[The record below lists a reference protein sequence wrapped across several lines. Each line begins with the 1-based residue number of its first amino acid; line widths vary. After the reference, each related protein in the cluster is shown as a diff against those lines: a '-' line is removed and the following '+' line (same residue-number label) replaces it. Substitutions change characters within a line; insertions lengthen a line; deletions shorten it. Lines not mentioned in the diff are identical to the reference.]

1 MFHRPSR
8 TAKHSLESNFCID
21 HCIDRLEL
29 TKNMFKLTILL
40 ATLLSVAAFAP
51 SARMSMR
58 STHKLAM
65 GFENDVGVLPPT
77 GFWDPLGEVISLCI
91 LF

>member
-1 MFHRPSR
+1 
-8 TAKHSLESNFCID
+8 
-21 HCIDRLEL
+21 
-29 TKNMFKLTILL
+29 MFKLTVLL

-58 STHKLAM
+58 SSHKLAM

-77 GFWDPLGEVISLCI
+77 GFWDPLGI
-91 LF
+91 FQ